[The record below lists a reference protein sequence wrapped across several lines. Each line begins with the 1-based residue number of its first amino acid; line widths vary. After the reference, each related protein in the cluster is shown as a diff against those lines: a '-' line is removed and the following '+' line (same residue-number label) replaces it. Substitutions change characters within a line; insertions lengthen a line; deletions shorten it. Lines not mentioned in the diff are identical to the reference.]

1 MNNQEAPGA
10 SKKVDPLH
18 DGSPAVF
25 DPYGPTDHTDHRQD
39 RPPAV
44 VFDPYFGKLPRDSR
58 NFDTVTWGRVRYAP
72 PGTCLLRAGF
82 PLRERTHGGDPHRV
96 EGRGPVHAL

>member
-1 MNNQEAPGA
+1 MNNQEVPGA

-25 DPYGPTDHTDHRQD
+25 DPYEPTDHTNHKQD

-58 NFDTVTWGRVRYAP
+58 NFDTVTWVRVR
-72 PGTCLLRAGF
+72 
-82 PLRERTHGGDPHRV
+82 
-96 EGRGPVHAL
+96 